1 MSLFQK
7 QTEKIPTSYE
17 ERIAYILQRVL
28 MTEGYVK
35 LSELAEE
42 MYVSKSTV
50 NLIMKDVT
58 DICGRYKLQIEKRPY
73 YGIRIVGEN
82 LIFVLVYHNMVYRV
96 MTILRFMSNL
106 SRRRHIYRYRIYHS
120 FVQLY

>member
-1 MSLFQK
+1 MTKVHQRLISILEEFLEEKSMLNRAFLAGRLHVSTKTIQKDIKLLNDILEENGAKIESQRGTGYELEIIQKKKFEDFCVSLFQK

-42 MYVSKSTV
+42 
-50 NLIMKDVT
+50 IM
-58 DICGRYKLQIEKRPY
+58 
-73 YGIRIVGEN
+73 
-82 LIFVLVYHNMVYRV
+82 
-96 MTILRFMSNL
+96 
-106 SRRRHIYRYRIYHS
+106 
-120 FVQLY
+120 